1 MTHTDH
7 RRTDPSV
14 PRTASFRPKLQ
25 SSQQEYTSNAG
36 AIREGLTNVPEHP
49 LPSWT
54 PNSSATSSGDP
65 WGHRTPSVLEDHEDS
80 IVSRKKT
87 FKDPSGNVVGVSIKA
102 KRRGREASPAREEV
116 QGFSPGS
123 YGESPGIFFAFFK
136 SQELH
141 SPKIG
146 NLIGPPI
153 AQMQTQPQLSLE
165 DRALQAPSLDALSIS
180 ISSRIDLGYL
190 RRTSS
195 KSRLKTVHS
204 LTNLS
209 AVAES
214 PNIEAEATEEDS
226 PDPVTSHEVSRQQ
239 QGHDTNHPWTGSH
252 SNQSQ
257 SERKRR
263 TSFANPTKSGAGDLA
278 RQLKNVHIDQPID
291 AHAGGNDRQYHVSQ
305 HPQSAQYQYP
315 IGDYNTQLQ
324 FTSDY
329 SPTTE
334 TVANQT
340 NQPQWVTPR
349 EFSLPNQPVASAG
362 VIQTQQPYPPSPYT
376 AGPASGGPHLGHE
389 SAGNPT
395 PAPSMD
401 HYAPQQQGNVD
412 VSNLA
417 SPDTPQDLGGRGY
430 PIKRTAGEKEL
441 DSRKGASASESTV
454 LIWY

>member
-1 MTHTDH
+1 MRAGFGYPEQTGGRFNIDGTLCINSHGLL
-7 RRTDPSV
+7 V
-14 PRTASFRPKLQ
+14 VKGVEASQ
-25 SSQQEYTSNAG
+25 
-36 AIREGLTNVPEHP
+36 
-49 LPSWT
+49 
-54 PNSSATSSGDP
+54 
-65 WGHRTPSVLEDHEDS
+65 EDHPD
-80 IVSRKKT
+80 
-87 FKDPSGNVVGVSIKA
+87 
-102 KRRGREASPAREEV
+102 
-116 QGFSPGS
+116 
-123 YGESPGIFFAFFK
+123 
-136 SQELH
+136 
-141 SPKIG
+141 
-146 NLIGPPI
+146 
-153 AQMQTQPQLSLE
+153 
-165 DRALQAPSLDALSIS
+165 
-180 ISSRIDLGYL
+180 
-190 RRTSS
+190 
-195 KSRLKTVHS
+195 TV
-204 LTNLS
+204 T
-209 AVAES
+209 
-214 PNIEAEATEEDS
+214 P
-226 PDPVTSHEVSRQQ
+226 HEVSRQQ

-263 TSFANPTKSGAGDLA
+263 TSFAKPTESGAGELA
-278 RQLKNVHIDQPID
+278 PQLKSVHIDQPID

-329 SPTTE
+329 SPTNE

-454 LIWY
+454 LIWC